1 MFKRQI
7 TAQNMYQS
15 LLNVLTTFNSS
26 WSTNTA
32 ISAVV
37 TTLTS
42 LLGLL
47 GIAGTTQ
54 KNATLGITQSKA
66 QARSSLIQMAL
77 AHSAAGMAYAA
88 SISNTTMR
96 INSKLT
102 ESRLNKA
109 TDAAFVSLCMSLYN
123 LLNPYASSLTA
134 FGANA
139 ATLLAFKNAITAY
152 QPVSQTPK
160 NARAAK
166 KSATL
171 NVGAQLTSIDTL
183 VKEQLDPLMVQ
194 FKTTNTDFYNQYMSL
209 RHAAT
214 VSHHL
219 KTITLQ
225 LHIKTA
231 AGVALP
237 NAEIKLTSIKHKKR
251 KALSKADGSRTFT
264 RLKADT
270 FTIVVSLPGYVTQT
284 QTITV
289 SAPQKLPVNFVMVAA
304 TGTGGGTTTGTTP
317 ATA

>member
-1 MFKRQI
+1 
-7 TAQNMYQS
+7 MYQT
-15 LLNVLTTFNSS
+15 LLNVLTTFNPS

-54 KNATLGITQSKA
+54 KNATKGITQSKA
-66 QARSSLIQMAL
+66 QARSNLIQMAL

-88 SISNTTMR
+88 SISNTTLR
-96 INSKLT
+96 VNSKLT
-102 ESRLNKA
+102 ESKLNKA
-109 TDAAFVSLCMSLYN
+109 SDASFVSLCMALYN
-123 LLNPYASSLTA
+123 LLNPYAASLTA

-139 ATLLAFKNAITAY
+139 ATLLAFKNAITSY

-171 NVGAQLTSIDTL
+171 NVGAQLTAIDTL
-183 VKEQLDPLMVQ
+183 VKNQLDPLMVQ
-194 FKTTNTDFYNQYMSL
+194 FKTTNTDFYDQYTSL
-209 RHAAT
+209 RHAAP

-219 KTITLQ
+219 KYITLQ

-231 AGVALP
+231 AGLALQ

-251 KALSKADGSRTFT
+251 KALSKADGSRNFT
-264 RLKADT
+264 RLKPDT

-289 SAPQKLPVNFVMVAA
+289 NAPQKLPVNFVLVAS
-304 TGTGGGTTTGTTP
+304 TGGTTGGGTTTGTTP
-317 ATA
+317 PVTA